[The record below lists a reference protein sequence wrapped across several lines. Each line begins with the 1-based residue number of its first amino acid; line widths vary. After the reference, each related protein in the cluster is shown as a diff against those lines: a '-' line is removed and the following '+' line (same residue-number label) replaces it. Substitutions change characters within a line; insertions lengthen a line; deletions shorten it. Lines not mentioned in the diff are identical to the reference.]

1 MPLAGQVLCF
11 VVFRYCP
18 ILGPPCRISIKNH
31 LIELIQENAARGRM
45 SNDKDVSL
53 MDEAAKD
60 NFDVCKVS
68 SASTSWTESHGSSG
82 DSSILKFPSN

>member
-1 MPLAGQVLCF
+1 MPSAGQVLRF
-11 VVFRYCP
+11 VLFRYCP
-18 ILGPPCRISIKNH
+18 MLSPQCRISIKNH